1 LWKRSKEKIR
11 RNQQKERENKK
22 MRINNEGSVQ
32 NT

>member
-1 LWKRSKEKIR
+1 LWKRKVEKIR